1 MTILMKALMSSSSG
15 LLPAIPNSLRD
26 LRHFIYAIA
35 LSVIVGGCT
44 ITTGFNISNQT
55 WKIYNNA
62 RYGFEFPYPST
73 WKSLPSDNGDG
84 IVFTS
89 PKNHTVEIRSW
100 AGMQLPE
107 GIIPE
112 KNAKISIN
120 PNFTTAQGVSGV
132 LTVEVGQQESV
143 MTLKLAQGKLKY
155 YWQGK
160 APSPEF
166 DNYYRLFDYIA
177 NSYKIGQR
185 SKVSN

>member
-1 MTILMKALMSSSSG
+1 MKALTTNASG
-15 LLPAIPNSLRD
+15 LLSPASHFQRNLRY
-26 LRHFIYAIA
+26 FIYAIA
-35 LSVIVGGCT
+35 LSVILGSCT
-44 ITTGFNISNQT
+44 TTTGFNISNQT
-55 WKIYNNA
+55 WKIYSNN

-89 PKNHTVEIRSW
+89 PINNTVEIRSW

-107 GIIPE
+107 GIISE
-112 KNAKISIN
+112 KNAKTSIN

-132 LTVEVGQQESV
+132 LTVEVGQQEGV
-143 MTLKLAQGKLKY
+143 MTLKLAQGQLKY

-166 DNYYRLFDYIA
+166 DNYYRFFYYIA
-177 NSYKIGQR
+177 SSYKIGQKSR
-185 SKVSN
+185 VNGQ